1 MSVIN
6 ITENTYYTENLTIP
20 VIHYGTVNDAPI
32 FIANTSMTLYLEGNP
47 QLDYSYDNYQ
57 EFAGF
62 SVDTGLVLTIF
73 GEQIVPIFE
82 EYSNATSSIDRV
94 KSDSHFYDVLIVEVA
109 SDEYLLVILGS
120 DDPAFVTGRDSVL
133 TDQASFDQF
142 IFAINDSVPIPAD
155 MPYGPGQ
162 NFFNQAGLL
171 NAFKQMGIANH
182 FHYNFTTSE
191 TISGSAG
198 ADMLHL
204 SFIDDDDF
212 SGYVENGALI
222 FGSSDSKNNSLT
234 ITDAFG
240 ADSRIEYLTFSDNVT
255 GENLTFRLASVTDQF
270 TGSHIWYIGTKDADT
285 LVMTDNA
292 NSLAMTSDGNDHIT
306 VGDGGGAILAGA
318 GDDTLIGGEGY
329 DELDGGAGDDYLD
342 GGAGDDYL
350 EGGDDNDILDG
361 DNGNDD
367 LFGGAGDDFLTA
379 GDGDDE
385 IYGGSGNDYLHDD
398 WGGNDIF
405 DGGDGTDWL
414 MFIAKS
420 SGVVVDV
427 NSGSVTSHFVP
438 PAWSDTPEQDELDT
452 IISIEGFGGTKY
464 SDIYFGSSA
473 NETFRG
479 DDGNDTL
486 NGGSGDDILRGG
498 DGNDRLYGGLGD
510 DTLNGGTGNDTIT
523 VGTGTDKVNYGKGD
537 GNDIIIGFEEGVDE
551 LVYQGFT
558 TEERAQFISSTTAQG
573 HTLITH
579 TDGSTILKQSIVSDV
594 VGGLNIEQL
603 SKTGDVV
610 TYGLIADASYDLGGD
625 GIGALDIKT
634 INFDPTKFGYVEGS
648 LTSDH
653 YGQLL
658 IANGISASDGVVSGV
673 AMGLT
678 AFTDFSQPIAEF
690 QMTVLDTSEPI
701 SISITGTL
709 FDGDAAPDTIETFDY
724 TSSTLT
730 ATVITRDDTAMDG
743 VTITASDNSHTT
755 DSSGQLSFE
764 VSNGSD
770 VVMEAS
776 FAIDDSATS
785 AINSMDALQA
795 LRIAVGLDTSNGPA
809 THEDYI
815 AADIDGS
822 GSVNSMDALNILKYA
837 VGLDAPDPHWVFI
850 DSAADHSAIKQTSVN
865 YDTGMTLEGFSA
877 DASVSLTGIL
887 VGDIDDSYSGLIA

>member
-47 QLDYSYDNYQ
+47 QLDYSYNYHQ

-82 EYSNATSSIDRV
+82 EYSNATSSIERV
-94 KSDSHFYDVLIVEVA
+94 KSDSHFYDVLSVEVA
-109 SDEYLLVILGS
+109 YDEYLLVILGS

-142 IFAINDSVPIPAD
+142 IFAINDIVPIPAD

-162 NFFNQAGLL
+162 NSINQAGLLNNQAGLL

-204 SFIDDDDF
+204 PLIHDDDF

-222 FGSSDSKNNSLT
+222 FDSFDSKNNSLT

-292 NSLAMTSDGNDHIT
+292 NSVAMTSDGNDHIT
-306 VGDGGGAILAGA
+306 VGDGGGTILAGA
-318 GDDTLIGGEGY
+318 GDDTLI
-329 DELDGGAGDDYLD
+329 

-367 LFGGAGDDFLTA
+367 LF
-379 GDGDDE
+379 
-385 IYGGSGNDYLHDD
+385 
-398 WGGNDIF
+398 
-405 DGGDGTDWL
+405 
-414 MFIAKS
+414 
-420 SGVVVDV
+420 
-427 NSGSVTSHFVP
+427 
-438 PAWSDTPEQDELDT
+438 
-452 IISIEGFGGTKY
+452 
-464 SDIYFGSSA
+464 
-473 NETFRG
+473 G

-510 DTLNGGTGNDTIT
+510 DTLNGGTGNDRIS

-537 GNDIIIGFEEGVDE
+537 GNDTIIGFEEGVDE
-551 LVYQGFT
+551 LIYQGFT
-558 TEERAQFISSTTAQG
+558 NEDKAQFITTTTAEG
-573 HTLITH
+573 DTLITH
-579 TDGSTILKQSIVSDV
+579 TDGSWILKQQLSKSGDV

-603 SKTGDVV
+603 SKAGDVV
-610 TYGLIADASYDLGGD
+610 TYGLIADASYDLAGD

-634 INFDPTKFGYVEGS
+634 INFDPTEFGYVEGS

-658 IANGISASDGVVSGV
+658 IANGNSASDGV
-673 AMGLT
+673 
-678 AFTDFSQPIAEF
+678 
-690 QMTVLDTSEPI
+690 
-701 SISITGTL
+701 
-709 FDGDAAPDTIETFDY
+709 
-724 TSSTLT
+724 
-730 ATVITRDDTAMDG
+730 
-743 VTITASDNSHTT
+743 
-755 DSSGQLSFE
+755 
-764 VSNGSD
+764 
-770 VVMEAS
+770 
-776 FAIDDSATS
+776 
-785 AINSMDALQA
+785 
-795 LRIAVGLDTSNGPA
+795 
-809 THEDYI
+809 
-815 AADIDGS
+815 
-822 GSVNSMDALNILKYA
+822 
-837 VGLDAPDPHWVFI
+837 
-850 DSAADHSAIKQTSVN
+850 
-865 YDTGMTLEGFSA
+865 
-877 DASVSLTGIL
+877 
-887 VGDIDDSYSGLIA
+887 